1 MIINYGN
8 HFIDNK
14 DVQAVVNVLKSGQLT
29 QGSVVEKFENKLKQ
43 YFGFDYCSS
52 LSNGTA
58 ALHLAIK
65 SLKLKKNSKIL
76 TSPITFISTV
86 SSMLMNN
93 FKPEFVDVNRFDYTI
108 DINKT
113 EDILKKDKNI
123 KAIIGVDY
131 AGHPCD
137 WESLN
142 YLKKKYKVWLLNDNC
157 HAMGSKIN
165 NSLKYSSKYCDVVT
179 QSYHPVKNFTTGEGG
194 SVLTSIS
201 EIDKHIKK
209 LRNHGMIRNS
219 KISQKFGIWRYKV
232 DQYGF
237 NYRLTDIQSAL
248 GISQLTKLNSFVK
261 KRREIASYYNEK
273 FQNNFFFKTPTEKK
287 NVMHSYHLYPLLID
301 FKLLKIDKK
310 TLFEKMLAK
319 KIKLQ
324 VHYTPLYHQKF
335 LQKFKFNKKDYP
347 ISEDFYK
354 RVISMPIYYKL
365 NKTTQNKIIQKLT
378 SCINK
383 YAK

>member
-14 DVQAVVNVLKSGQLT
+14 DVEAVVNVLKSGQLT
-29 QGSVVEKFENKLKQ
+29 QGSFVEKFENKLKQ

-93 FKPEFVDVNRFDYTI
+93 FKPEFVDINKFDYTI

-137 WESLN
+137 WESLY
-142 YLKKKYKVWLLNDNC
+142 YLKKNTMFGFLNDNC
-157 HAMGSKIN
+157 HSMGSKIN
-165 NSLKYSSKYCDVVT
+165 NSFKYASKYCDVVT

-209 LRNHGMIRNS
+209 
-219 KISQKFGIWRYKV
+219 
-232 DQYGF
+232 
-237 NYRLTDIQSAL
+237 
-248 GISQLTKLNSFVK
+248 VK
-261 KRREIASYYNEK
+261 KSWN
-273 FQNNFFFKTPTEKK
+273 
-287 NVMHSYHLYPLLID
+287 
-301 FKLLKIDKK
+301 DKK
-310 TLFEKMLAK
+310 F
-319 KIKLQ
+319 
-324 VHYTPLYHQKF
+324 
-335 LQKFKFNKKDYP
+335 
-347 ISEDFYK
+347 
-354 RVISMPIYYKL
+354 
-365 NKTTQNKIIQKLT
+365 
-378 SCINK
+378 
-383 YAK
+383 